1 MSRLEAFTAPTRD
14 LDIPA
19 WVRQIQLPPTIG
31 QTPLLPL
38 RQVTLGLPP
47 TVEVWAKAEWFNLSG
62 SVKARPA
69 WFILQAGLRNGA
81 LRHRRLLDAT
91 SGNTGIAY
99 ATLGATLG
107 VPVSLVISAKASP
120 ERMTMLRALGAD
132 VHVLDVEPG
141 SDALRDEVA
150 RLLATYPD
158 RYFDANQHNTPF
170 NWLAHYLTTGPEIWH
185 QTQGRITHFVSGVGT
200 AGTLMGVGRYL
211 RQRNPQVQLIAVQ
224 PDSADHHIEG
234 LRYLPSVRNL
244 GQYRPAFENATEWV
258 STAEAQAMAV
268 RLARE
273 EGLFVGVSAGA
284 AVVAA
289 LRVACRLQ
297 HGVVVALLPDG
308 GEKYLSRPFWP
319 R

>member
-1 MSRLEAFTAPTRD
+1 MLGSDVFPAPAQTFT
-14 LDIPA
+14 IPA
-19 WVRQIQLPPTIG
+19 WARQIQLPATIG

-38 RQVTLGLPP
+38 RQVTLDLPP
-47 TVEVWAKAEWFNLSG
+47 AVEVWVKAEWFNLSG

-69 WFILQAGLRNGA
+69 WFILQAGLRSGA

-99 ATLGATLG
+99 ATLGAALG

-120 ERMTMLRALGAD
+120 ERIKMLRALGAE
-132 VHVLDVEPG
+132 VRVLDAEAG
-141 SDALRDEVA
+141 SDALRDEVN
-150 RLLATYPD
+150 RLLTAYPD

-211 RQRNPQVQLIAVQ
+211 RQRNPQIQLIAVQ

-234 LRYLPSVRNL
+234 LRHLPSVRNL
-244 GQYRPAFENATEWV
+244 GQYQPGFEDATEWV

-284 AVVAA
+284 AVTAA
-289 LRVACRLQ
+289 LRVARRIQ
-297 HGVVVALLPDG
+297 RGVVVALLPDG

-319 R
+319 H